1 MPITVFKP
9 SIRRRDMDAVLSCL
23 VSDQL
28 GPGVMLQSFVGD
40 VAKYLGL
47 SGGSAVREYRR
58 AISIVLRALGVG
70 HGARVAVSVLA
81 PSVYRDALVAAGCEV
96 VLCDV
101 EPDIPVIDP
110 ARIEAATTGGIDA
123 LVVHTTLGFV
133 PNLAA
138 IAEMGIPF
146 VEDVSHGLG
155 SHTGEKLCGT
165 HGSYTVVGCE
175 PSDVIT
181 TGGGAAILGA
191 GRKERATIRAVL
203 DGYTEDIIM
212 PDMNAALGVTQ
223 IKEIEKFIARRKEIA
238 GVFSRA
244 VMASRH
250 RVPVQHGEAENV
262 FFAFPVLVES
272 AVPEAQLYARKKN
285 VTTVPAFAGSIYARM
300 LEDADAPSDG
310 GLETDGETTEVA
322 PLDPAAFPNARRFFM
337 RCILFP
343 LYPSLG
349 RNDVE
354 TIQRVLGT
362 LP

>member
-1 MPITVFKP
+1 
-9 SIRRRDMDAVLSCL
+9 MDAVLSCL

-28 GPGVMLQSFVGD
+28 GPGAMLQSFVSD
-40 VAKYLGL
+40 VAKYLGV
-47 SGGSAVREYRR
+47 SGGGAVREYRR
-58 AISIVLRALGVG
+58 AVSIVLRAVG
-70 HGARVAVSVLA
+70 LTAGARVAVSILA
-81 PSVYRDALVAAGCEV
+81 PAVYMDALSAAGCEI

-101 EPDIPVIDP
+101 EPDIPVIEP
-110 ARIEAATTGGIDA
+110 ARIEAAAAGGGIDA
-123 LVVHTTLGFV
+123 IVAHTTLGFV
-133 PNLAA
+133 PNLTA
-138 IAEMGIPF
+138 IAELAIPF

-155 SHTGEKLCGT
+155 GHTGEKMCGT
-165 HGSYTVVGCE
+165 HGSYTVIGCE

-181 TGGGAAILGA
+181 TGGGAVILGA
-191 GRKERATIRAVL
+191 GRKERATVRSVI
-203 DGYTEDIIM
+203 DGYTEDVVM

-250 RVPVQHGEAENV
+250 HVPVQPGEAENV
-262 FFAFPVLVES
+262 FYAFPVLVET
-272 AVPEAQLYARKKN
+272 AVPEAQLYARKKD
-285 VTTVPAFAGSIYARM
+285 VATAAAFSNSIYARIVG
-300 LEDADAPSDG
+300 DAKNESGGVSGEPS
-310 GLETDGETTEVA
+310 ETASDDDHVA
-322 PLDPAAFPNARRFFM
+322 ESVAARVDPAGYPNARRFFM

-349 RNDVE
+349 RTDVE